1 MTFPLRI
8 GIGTG
13 NRLPFPE
20 LARQWQYIEDLGL
33 DSAWVVDHFIA
44 GDNESTPY
52 MEAWSLIASLG
63 VLTNR
68 IRFGILV
75 SGNTYRNPGLLAKE
89 AVTIDH
95 ASNGRVEI
103 GIGAGWME
111 REHHAYSYEYPS
123 AGIRIEMLE
132 ESVQIINSLMTEE
145 RTTFEG
151 KYYQFNDAPFEPKP
165 LQKPRIP
172 IIIGAFKPKMI
183 ALAARYAD
191 TWNTR
196 GTPEH
201 VGPLAE
207 QFRAAARKIGRNPDD
222 IRMSVYTWAHPFESE
237 DQFRQTV
244 DAYVKL
250 GFSELVFPMPPQEFR
265 PVMERCARDVIP
277 ELRRMNQ

>member
-1 MTFPLRI
+1 MGFPLRI

-20 LARQWQYIEDLGL
+20 LARHWQYIEDLGF
-33 DSAWVVDHFIA
+33 DSAWVVDHFLA

-52 MEAWSLIASLG
+52 LEAWSLIASLG

-75 SGNTYRNPGLLAKE
+75 SGNTYRNPGLLAKQ

-111 REHHAYSYEYPS
+111 REHTAYSYEYPS
-123 AGIRIEMLE
+123 DGTRIEMLDE
-132 ESVQIINSLMTEE
+132 AVQIIDSLMTQD
-145 RTTFEG
+145 RTTFNG
-151 KYYQFNDAPFEPKP
+151 KHYRFEDAPFEPKP
-165 LQKPRIP
+165 LQQPRIP
-172 IIIGAFKPKMI
+172 IIIGAFKPKML

-196 GTPEH
+196 GKPED
-201 VGPLAE
+201 VAPLAE
-207 QFRAAARKIGRNPDD
+207 QFRKAAHAAGRNPDD

-237 DQFRQTV
+237 QHFHDLV
-244 DAYVKL
+244 GEYVKL
-250 GFSELVFPMPPQEFR
+250 GFSELVFPMPPQEMR
-265 PVMERCARDVIP
+265 PVIERCVRNVLP
-277 ELRRMNQ
+277 ELRRMS

>member
-1 MTFPLRI
+1 MGFPLRV

-20 LARQWQYIEDLGL
+20 LARQWQQIEDLGF
-33 DSAWVVDHFIA
+33 DSAWVVDHFLA
-44 GDNESTPY
+44 GNDESIPY
-52 MEAWSLIASLG
+52 LEAWSLIASLG
-63 VLTNR
+63 VLTKR

-123 AGIRIEMLE
+123 AGTRIEMLDE
-132 ESVQIINSLMTEE
+132 AVQIIDSLMTEH
-145 RTTFEG
+145 RTTFKG
-151 KYYQFNDAPFEPKP
+151 KYYQFDDAPFEPKP
-165 LQKPRIP
+165 LQQPRIP

-183 ALAARYAD
+183 KLAARYAD

-196 GTPEH
+196 GTPD
-201 VGPLAE
+201 VVAPLAE
-207 QFRAAARKIGRNPDD
+207 QFRAAALDVGRNPDD
-222 IRMSVYTWAHPFESE
+222 IRMSVYTWEAPFASE
-237 DQFRQTV
+237 EQFRDTIE
-244 DAYVKL
+244 AYVKL
-250 GFSELVFPMPPQEFR
+250 GFSELVFPMPPEEQR
-265 PVMERCARDVIP
+265 AMMERCARNVLP
-277 ELRRMNQ
+277 ELRKTH